1 MFFPM
6 AHRDSRRVRAGI
18 SAIISAGFHP
28 LPRLQVLPIFLSYG
42 ERGGHD
48 FPVQVIFNA
57 QLKKRLRFSLFS
69 SFPFPQLH
77 QLTNKAA
84 SKGQRALGRNRLTSP
99 RRLFGEIEPS
109 LHLTLFPEEWL
120 DTWCLDK
127 HRSHQ

>member
-1 MFFPM
+1 ME
-6 AHRDSRRVRAGI
+6 HRDSRRVRAGI

-57 QLKKRLRFSLFS
+57 QLKKDFVLVFSALFH
-69 SFPFPQLH
+69 FRNFINGQ
-77 QLTNKAA
+77 NKAA
-84 SKGQRALGRNRLTSP
+84 SKGQRALGRNRLASP